1 MRLSELQNAGRAP
14 GLPLSIELEDA
25 AGPARLQL
33 LTLLRVL
40 PGQRYV
46 GAGVWRGRTVL
57 AKLMVGPKAAR
68 NFQRELNGVR
78 LLAEQ
83 GLTTPL
89 LLADGL
95 QEGEGGW
102 LLFEFLENAQSLDM
116 AWKAVQGL
124 PVLAD
129 EQQDVLTQALGAIG
143 QMHLKGLW
151 QEDLHLDKL
160 LRQNA

>member
-1 MRLSELQNAGRAP
+1 MRLSELQKTGRAP
-14 GLPLSIELEDA
+14 GLPLSIELADA
-25 AGPARLQL
+25 AGPAHLQL

-57 AKLMVGPKAAR
+57 AKLMVGSKAAR
-68 NFQRELNGVR
+68 NFERELTGVR
-78 LLAEQ
+78 VLAEQ

-102 LLFEFLENAQSLDM
+102 LLFEFLEHAEPGRRV
-116 AWKAVQGL
+116 A
-124 PVLAD
+124 
-129 EQQDVLTQALGAIG
+129 
-143 QMHLKGLW
+143 
-151 QEDLHLDKL
+151 
-160 LRQNA
+160 RR